1 MKFKYHRAPGLA
13 TLLFLS
19 VSAFAQSSGSGI
31 YKTADD
37 FKTGKLALAVDCKT
51 ENHKIKLNN
60 FFGKSFITVVHDSK
74 DYKFEKKDIYAYQLC
89 NGEIYRFVSNIKNF
103 LILNPKEQILIYKEA
118 VVTGKGSLSH
128 VDYFF
133 SKDVASNVQPL
144 TMENLKA
151 AFPTNHKFQY
161 SLDSAFENDANLA
174 RYDSFHKM
182 YKINRVLE
190 ANKQ

>member
-1 MKFKYHRAPGLA
+1 MKIIYQKLA
-13 TLLFLS
+13 VLTASVFLS

-51 ENHKIKLNN
+51 ESHKIKLND
-60 FFGKSFITVVHDSK
+60 FFGKSYITVVHEGK
-74 DYKFEKKDIYAYQLC
+74 DYKLEKKDIYGYQLC
-89 NGEIYRFVSNIKNF
+89 GGEIYRFVSNTNEY

-133 SKDVASNVQPL
+133 SKDAASDVQPL

-161 SLDSAFENDANLA
+161 SMDAAFENDANLA
-174 RYDSFHKM
+174 RYDSFHKI
-182 YKINRVLE
+182 YKINRILE
-190 ANKQ
+190 VSEQ